1 MNFKRLLNTS
11 LGQVF
16 ISILLGLGLAM
27 IFRKVCKD
35 KNCIQFKGPIL
46 SEIDGKIYKHG
57 DKCYRYTSEPS
68 GKCNPMKKTVDMVQ
82 LEDVEKPKPLLG
94 V

>member
-1 MNFKRLLNTS
+1 MNVKGLLNTS

-46 SEIDGKIYKHG
+46 SEIEGKIYKHG

-68 GKCNPMKKTVDMVQ
+68 GKCDPMKKTVDIAQ
-82 LEDVEKPKPLLG
+82 LEDVEKPKPMLG
-94 V
+94 A